1 MAPPRSNS
9 SSDSSSDSS
18 RDSWKTEPVAI
29 VGTSCRFPG
38 GASSPSKLW
47 HILRSP
53 PDLRKE
59 IPPSKFNQHSF
70 HHPES
75 VRHGTS
81 NVAHSYVLEEDV
93 GEFDHA
99 FFNLNPKEAESMDP
113 QQRLLLETVY
123 EGIEEAG
130 YAMSDLRG
138 SATGV
143 YVGQMTDDY
152 YDMLNKDVQCAP
164 QYTATGSSR
173 AIIANRVSYFFD
185 WRGPSVNVD
194 TACSSSLVALHQA
207 VQALR
212 GGEVDLAVAAGVN
225 LILGPEKYIYE
236 SQLSMLSPT
245 GRSRMWDADAD
256 GYARGEGFA
265 AVVVKRLSQA
275 LADNDHIECIIRET
289 GVNQDGRSEGLTVPS
304 SEAQAA
310 LIQSTYSKCGLDWR
324 KTEDRCQYFEAHGTG
339 TQAGDPKEARA
350 IRCAFFPEKSGP
362 SGESDP
368 ERDAGKDLD
377 VLYVGSVK
385 TVIGHLEGAAGLAGL
400 LKASLAVQ
408 HGQIPPNLHFNRLNP
423 KIEPFYDCL
432 EVPTR
437 LQAWPELPKGVPRRA
452 SVNSFGFGGTNAHAI
467 IESWPPADDAC
478 GREDA
483 CEDAKDQQP
492 QQHFGPFALSA
503 GSDEGLMAAMSNL
516 AQALKTNP
524 GINLRDLAWT
534 LQLRREHF
542 PVRAAIAAVDR
553 DQLIERL
560 AAASKDANALSV
572 QSAKAARVSDKYPV
586 RILGVFTG
594 QGAQWPRM
602 GAELYTQSARFRQ
615 SIDELQASLD
625 ELPDAPSWS
634 LRAELLAPE
643 ETSRVRAAE
652 IAQPICTAVQVALV
666 HLLQV
671 VGVSFHAVVGHSSG
685 EIAAAYAAGYL
696 SSRDAIRIAYYRGVH
711 SHLAS
716 SPTGQP
722 GKMMAIGLSFQD
734 AQAFCQRPPFHG
746 RVAVAASNARSSV
759 TVSGDADAI
768 LEAKEVLDAEGVFA
782 RALQVDKAYHS
793 HHMQPCSGAYLNSLR
808 ACDIK
813 VLRTHVNRDNDD
825 CVWYSSVHG
834 SAGSYTNEPGSFAD
848 QYWVDNLVQ
857 PVMFS
862 QALDRAVQESQRLDL
877 VLEVGPHPAL
887 RGPATDLI
895 KSLAGVAVPYSG
907 VLKRGEN
914 DLAAFSEAL
923 GFVWRHVHVQ
933 VDGAGQAQA
942 MPDFEA
948 FARACASDA
957 ASSFRPQVCKSLPTF
972 PWNHSKPLLWESR
985 TSKLWRGRK
994 EPEHDLLG
1002 LPTVSGNRQEVHWRK
1017 IMRVKEMDWLRGHK
1031 FQNQVL
1037 FPAAGYVSM
1046 AVEAASYLVPESDQQ
1061 QPNTKIKVIELN
1073 DMKIHRAITLSEQ
1086 SSMGTEVTFVIR
1098 ARQQDAATT
1107 TAEYSCYSIE
1117 ADAGADEQSHCNFTG
1132 SATIIMTSAREAETL
1147 QPSRREAPPLP
1158 LTDVNLDQFYASVS
1172 GIGLDYSGDFLADS
1186 IRRRLGLATVSMS
1199 QRDRTHLIV
1208 DPAVLDTSF
1217 HGVFSA
1223 FSYPNDGRMWTAY
1236 LPTSIRRVRV
1246 TTQQP
1251 QQPQQPQKH
1260 FSADCILREASD
1272 KIICADVDL
1281 YSAAANTYTLQCQ
1294 LEGLTC
1300 TSFTTQSPDQDR
1312 KLFSHT
1318 VWRKDIA
1325 CGIENNKII
1334 KASHD
1339 DSRLYEVLERTSYF
1353 FLRKLR
1359 EDISTPEIEDM
1370 AWHAKACLGWVFDRL
1385 LPSIEEGQHPRVK
1398 PEWAVDREEDIQ
1410 AWRDEF
1416 GRDEISLRAVHAI
1429 GQAYAAIVRGDVPPL
1444 QILLEDNVL
1453 NRLYKDCI
1461 GGQTANTQ
1469 VGELVGQLAHRYPQM
1484 NILEIGAGTGGTTTT
1499 ALQCLRS
1506 NFASYTYTDISPGF
1520 FEKAASNFSRHAHKM
1535 IFKTL
1540 DIERDPVEQGYEP
1553 HSFDVIMAA
1562 NVLHATKHLD
1572 VTIAHCHKLLKP
1584 GGRMILLEITSE
1596 ALWIQTIFSALPGW
1610 WLGQEEGRINHPTV
1624 SIDEWDGILRRQGFS
1639 GVDVQCRDLE
1649 DEDRYTFSVFTT
1661 QALDGH
1667 GRVEALRSPLLM
1679 EPSQPLAPKVDHIA
1693 LIGPGPGPGAAGTE
1707 LTTLVS
1713 EIKNLLSPFANTITV
1728 AQGLHDPVLAARDGD
1743 GADMDAP
1750 AAALPLGTTVLS
1762 LVDLHEA
1769 TFRTMDA
1776 AKFQTLKSIF
1786 NNAKTILWATRGCRA
1801 DDPYANIMVGLG
1813 RSVMQEL
1820 AHLNLQFVDVDPAQT
1835 EKEKDK
1841 EKPAVL
1847 LSNMLLRMLLLDT
1860 DEYDDPEWQHVVWS
1874 GETETLIQGNG
1885 GDTYIPRIVPEEAS
1899 NQRINLGRRTVQGQV
1914 NVSQQAVT
1922 LRRESPSGVCWLEQ
1936 QTKSKSKASSS
1947 TAADLSQD
1955 VAVRVQACSL
1965 FPVVTKEGRHH
1976 FVCVGKA
1983 VESGEMVLA
1992 LTPTNSSII
2001 SLASDDI
2008 IPLGQSPGGTPS
2020 ASSPSSQQSSL
2031 RAALVRIIC
2040 ESLVKPLANI
2050 KGTVWL
2056 HVADASVAEIASEVT
2071 SAHGLELLWTSS
2083 TSVRVPARGKGGRGD
2098 TTPRVLHPFITEREL
2113 RSLLPSHVRCLL
2125 TLGEEPIA
2133 GFYQRLASGLDDDA
2147 AEVRHLTGQTNQH
2160 GHLAVSLSLEEVRD
2174 VLRDDADAAKSPV
2187 PVPVAADE
2195 SSATL
2200 SATPVDNLPTNRA
2213 TAPHVSDPLELV
2225 DWACVDRVAAVVK
2238 PLDTGNMFSHDKTYF
2253 LVGLTGELGLGLCNW
2268 MIDNGARHLALSS
2281 RKPDI
2286 DPRFLGHWKSKGAH
2300 VRVFAL
2306 DVADEKML
2314 HDVHRQIVETMPP
2327 VGGVMNGA
2335 MVLRD
2340 RPFSA
2345 MTLEDFDA
2353 VLGPKVRGSEYL
2365 DNIFHSDPLEFFI
2378 LFSSLSRVIGNPG
2391 QSNYAAANMFMAS
2404 LAAQRRARGV
2414 SASVVD
2420 IAMLVGFGWMWR
2432 NAGEL
2437 LEAQMKAA
2445 AYMSISEPEF
2455 HTIMAEAMEAGR
2467 VEFADPEIHT
2477 GLALSNT
2484 ASWKRFPRFSHFV
2497 PSENQGGGG
2506 LSATAG
2512 MGAEP
2517 DKTLRQLISEATS
2530 DEDVLTAIEA
2540 AFSRKLRLVLQLAD
2554 TGAPMDPKT
2563 ALLSLGM
2570 DSLVAVELR
2579 SWFLKELA
2587 VDVPTL
2593 RILSDATIADISVE
2607 VKSKLSIIVSDT
2619 PGKQEREKESPPA
2632 SARPSNAPR
2641 ITIECDETS
2650 TASRS
2655 DTSSDHQANH
2665 DDRWLDS
2672 PSPSSPN
2679 STASPSVF
2687 GSASNTGPKNTARQ
2701 QSPVAEESPA
2711 AAATA
2716 AAAPTPPA
2724 RDSYERTGPMSH
2736 SQEALHFLHEYLVD
2750 KSSQNVLFRGRYPH
2764 RLNMAQFEAALQ
2776 HVAQRHEALRSAYF
2790 VDPST
2795 QQAVQGVHVRTD
2807 GSGIQVIRKQID
2819 AEADVDAEVQ
2829 QLREHVFDISHG
2841 KLMVVAVLSVSP
2853 SLHHIVFVHHHIVM
2867 DAQATIVFL
2876 TELTMAYA
2884 GQPLSSSSPPQAI
2897 DVCAK
2902 RRAECMSDK
2911 MADKLAYW
2919 MRVHGSSSSSSSSSP
2934 IPLLRFAKTQS
2945 RQPLYDYDL
2954 QTFDIKLDADLCA
2967 LIRTKSSQLRITP
2980 FHFYVASFH
2989 ALLARCLGNT
2999 TDDMNIGI
3007 VDSNRGGGPDAADDA
3022 QAVGCFLN
3030 LLPLRVGRIQDDET
3044 FDKVAQ
3050 RTRDTVLAGL
3060 SNAGVPF
3067 QLLLDELKVPRHNT
3081 HHPLFQVI
3089 VNYRLGIPSSS
3100 PLGDGQ
3106 LEWTG
3111 AMAAKNSYDLAVEVS
3126 DTPRG
3131 ACVLSLTT
3139 QRYMYSAA
3147 DTEMLTKWYMHT
3159 LKSFAQDSSVR
3170 VSTCSLADAQEMRK
3184 ATALG
3189 HGPTVNIEW
3198 EGTLVDQIARVA
3210 TEFPDAI
3217 AIKDDDGNQVSY
3229 SDMIKR
3235 TDQICRGLQASNIQP
3250 GSRVAVL
3257 LPPDVNAICTPLAV
3271 LRRGLVWVP
3280 LDMRNP
3286 WQRLAAI
3293 VADCKPRYLVHSEAT
3308 QDLAEEL
3315 AAAEGETLDAAEPLR
3330 LEELLAPHAPTAAS
3344 STSDPTPNL
3353 SKRDGDAVLL
3363 YTSGSTGVP
3372 KGVRLTHIGLLNQ
3385 IYVLADV
3392 AGERQVVLQQTSHGF
3407 DMALDQIFNAL
3418 ARGGTLIVVGQQGR
3432 GDPKH
3437 LARLMLSEGVTYT
3450 CIVPSEYHLMLQYGF
3465 DHLKQC
3471 RQWRFAHAGGEKVT
3485 HHLRRAFRHLALP
3498 DLKLFNAYGPT
3509 ETYLGCARGLVP
3521 YQTDEDI
3528 MTDSDGIRILPN
3540 YGLTIVDEQ
3549 LNPAPSGFPG
3559 EICIS
3564 SPYSIS
3570 PGYVN
3575 RPEETESRF
3584 IDSSKLNRGGVALLP
3599 SGLPVYRTG
3608 DLGRLSAEDGTLTV
3622 LGRMGGQDSQV
3633 KIRGQR
3639 VELDEIAATIVRCS
3653 KDIISNAAVSW
3664 RPEDEMLV
3672 ALVVLGRDASEES
3685 EESESIEWVRHGLRG
3700 ELPLPPYMRPSVWV
3714 PVAGIPTN
3722 SNGKTDRRAIDA
3734 YPIPAAEL
3742 QGSKQSNHNTENS
3755 TASLSEPER
3764 QVAKIWEQVLGEK
3777 MALDMANA
3785 NTDFFGLG
3793 GNSRNL
3799 IELRSLLESQF
3810 APARI
3815 QLPELFQHSTLG
3827 GMAALFASSD
3837 GDGDDEEENG
3847 SQGQAAARV
3856 DWNKEIEDACEE
3868 ALRPLCQEGTNS
3880 LTQNGD
3886 TAPTNPNSLVVVL
3899 TGATGFLGSSIAQR
3913 LVDDDRVCEVHCIA
3927 IRGGGGGGGAAN
3939 GQTRRVPVESD
3950 KIIEYPGDL
3959 ESPRLGL
3966 SEADFAR
3973 LSKRAD
3979 MIIHNGA
3986 QVSFLK
3992 TYQSLRQ
3999 ANVSSTVELGRMAL
4013 VRAIPLHFV
4022 STGAVAL
4029 VGSSS
4034 SSNNNDD
4041 DDDDDAN
4048 VNVHATPLSTQSAS
4062 DRIPAPESQSGYQDS
4077 KWVAEQVLEAL
4088 STQHGL
4094 PVVIHRPASIVGAG
4108 APKLDLMAAI
4118 LNTSRALGKVPA
4130 LEGKVKG
4137 PLDLVAVQDVSSQLV
4152 DIALETT
4159 KTKVKMTAK
4168 FVHHCNNRKLAPSQ
4182 LKAYLEEEEQ
4192 KQEDR
4197 DGLKTTYSLVG
4208 VDEWL
4213 DAAAQA
4219 GMEPLLHDF
4228 LSVSFAGGNKIRM
4241 PSLT

>member
-1 MAPPRSNS
+1 MAR
-9 SSDSSSDSS
+9 

-38 GASSPSKLW
+38 GANSPSKLW
-47 HILRSP
+47 QILRTP

-59 IPPSKFNQHSF
+59 IPLSKFNQHAF

-93 GEFDHA
+93 GEFDHG

-123 EGIEEAG
+123 EGIEDAG

-138 SATGV
+138 SSTGV
-143 YVGQMTDDY
+143 FVGQMTDDY
-152 YDMLNKDVQCAP
+152 YDILNKDVQCAP

-212 GGEVDLAVAAGVN
+212 SGEVNLAVAAGVN

-256 GYARGEGFA
+256 GYARGEGFV
-265 AVVVKRLSQA
+265 AVIIKRLSQA

-310 LIQSTYSKCGLDWR
+310 LIHSTYSKCGLDWR
-324 KTEDRCQYFEAHGTG
+324 KAEDRCQYFEAHGTG

-350 IRCAFFPEKSGP
+350 IRSAFFPSGKLLD
-362 SGESDP
+362 SDM
-368 ERDAGKDLD
+368 
-377 VLYVGSVK
+377 LYVGSVK

-437 LQAWPELPKGVPRRA
+437 LQSWPELPKGVPRRA

-467 IESWPPADDAC
+467 IESWSPSDGQEDENDANAIAPAASDSI
-478 GREDA
+478 
-483 CEDAKDQQP
+483 Q
-492 QQHFGPFALSA
+492 QQHLGPFTLSA
-503 GSDEGLMAAMSNL
+503 GSDEGLMTAMSNL
-516 AQALKTNP
+516 SQALQADP

-553 DQLIERL
+553 EQLIERL

-572 QSAKAARVSDKYPV
+572 QSSKAARVSEKYPA

-594 QGAQWPRM
+594 QGAQWPTM
-602 GAELYTQSARFRQ
+602 GAELHRQSACFRK

-625 ELPDAPSWS
+625 DLPDAPSWS
-634 LRAELLAPE
+634 LHSELLAPE
-643 ETSRVRAAE
+643 ESSRVKVAE

-666 HLLQV
+666 DLLKV
-671 VGVSFHAVVGHSSG
+671 AGISFHGVVGHSSG

-696 SSRDAIRIAYYRGVH
+696 SARDAIRIAYYRGVH

-722 GKMMAIGLSFQD
+722 GAMMAIGLSFQK
-734 AQAFCQRPPFHG
+734 AQEFCQRPQFHG
-746 RVAVAASNARSSV
+746 RVSVAASNARSSV

-793 HHMQPCSGAYLNSLR
+793 HHMKPCSGAYLDSLR
-808 ACDIK
+808 ACGIQ
-813 VLRTHVNRDNDD
+813 VLRTDAGGD

-834 SAGSYTNEPGSFAD
+834 SAGRYTHEPGSFAD

-887 RGPATDLI
+887 RGPASDLI

-907 VLKRGEN
+907 VLKRGE
-914 DLAAFSEAL
+914 DDFAAFSEAL
-923 GFVWRHVHVQ
+923 GFVWRHVQ
-933 VDGAGQAQA
+933 VDVRGQA

-948 FARACASDA
+948 FARACVSDEA
-957 ASSFRPQVCKSLPTF
+957 SFRPQVCKSLPTF
-972 PWNHSKPLLWESR
+972 PWNHSKSLLWESR
-985 TSKLWRGRK
+985 TSKLWRGRR

-1002 LPTVSGNRQEVHWRK
+1002 VPTVSGNRQEVHWRK
-1017 IMRVKEMDWLRGHK
+1017 IMRVREMDWLRGHK

-1046 AVEAASYLVPESDQQ
+1046 AVEAASYLVPE
-1061 QPNTKIKVIELN
+1061 QPNKVNVIELN

-1086 SSMGTEVTFVIR
+1086 SSSGTEVTFVIR
-1098 ARQQDAATT
+1098 TRQQDATT
-1107 TAEYSCYSIE
+1107 TMAEYSCYSVE

-1132 SATIIMTSAREAETL
+1132 SATIITSTQEAETL
-1147 QPSRREAPPLP
+1147 RPLLRGEPQLP

-1172 GIGLDYSGDFLADS
+1172 GIGLDYSGDFLANS
-1186 IRRRLGLATVSMS
+1186 IHRRLGFATVSMS
-1199 QRDRTHLIV
+1199 QNDRTHLIV

-1223 FSYPNDGRMWTAY
+1223 FCYPNDGRMWTAY

-1246 TTQQP
+1246 TPVQQRE
-1251 QQPQQPQKH
+1251 QQQQKQKH

-1281 YSAAANTYTLQCQ
+1281 YSAAGNTDTLQCQ

-1318 VWRKDIA
+1318 VWRKDVS
-1325 CGIENNKII
+1325 CGIENDRII
-1334 KASHD
+1334 QASHD

-1370 AWHAKACLGWVFDRL
+1370 PWHYKASLGWVFDRL
-1385 LPSIEEGQHPRVK
+1385 LPSIEGGQHPRVK
-1398 PEWAVDREEDIQ
+1398 AEWAVDGQEDIHG
-1410 AWRDEF
+1410 WRDEF
-1416 GRDEISLRAVHAI
+1416 GDEISLRAVHAI
-1429 GQAYAAIVRGDVPPL
+1429 GQAYPDIVRGKVPPL
-1444 QILLEDNVL
+1444 QILMEDDVL

-1484 NILEIGAGTGGTTTT
+1484 NILEIGAGTGGTTNT
-1499 ALQCLRS
+1499 ALKCLQS

-1520 FEKAASNFSRHAHKM
+1520 FEKAASAFSSHAHKM

-1540 DIERDPVEQGYEP
+1540 DIERDPVEQGFEE

-1562 NVLHATKHLD
+1562 NVLHATKHLET
-1572 VTIAHCHKLLKP
+1572 TIAHCHKLLKP

-1661 QALDGH
+1661 QALDD
-1667 GRVEALRSPLLM
+1667 RVQALRNPLLM
-1679 EPSQPLAPKVDHIA
+1679 EPSQPLAPKIDHIA
-1693 LIGPGPGPGAAGTE
+1693 LIAEHTGSALA
-1707 LTTLVS
+1707 S
-1713 EIKNLLSPFANTITV
+1713 EIKDLLSPFAGTITV
-1728 AQGLHDPVLAARDGD
+1728 AQGLHDPVLAQD
-1743 GADMDAP
+1743 
-1750 AAALPLGTTVLS
+1750 ALPLGSAVIS
-1762 LVDLHEA
+1762 LVDLYEA
-1769 TFRTMDA
+1769 TFRKMDPI
-1776 AKFQTLKSIF
+1776 KFQTLKSIF

-1820 AHLNLQFVDVDPAQT
+1820 AHLNLQFVDMDPAKT
-1835 EKEKDK
+1835 

-1847 LSNMLLRMLLLDT
+1847 LSNMLLRMLYT
-1860 DEYDDPEWQHVVWS
+1860 DDPEFEDVVWS
-1874 GETETLIQGNG
+1874 SETETLIQD
-1885 GDTYIPRIVPEEAS
+1885 GDTYIPRILPEEAS
-1899 NQRINLGRRTVQGQV
+1899 NQRINSGRRTVQGQV
-1914 NVSQQAVT
+1914 NVSQQSVT

-1936 QTKSKSKASSS
+1936 TS
-1947 TAADLSQD
+1947 AAVTSRAGDLSSPVQ
-1955 VAVRVQACSL
+1955 VRVQACSL
-1965 FPVVTKEGRHH
+1965 FPVATKEGRHH

-1983 VESGEMVLA
+1983 VESGETVLA
-1992 LTPTNSSII
+1992 LTPTNSSVISVSSDNII
-2001 SLASDDI
+2001 TLC
-2008 IPLGQSPGGTPS
+2008 QSPSTT
-2020 ASSPSSQQSSL
+2020 AQRSL
-2031 RAALVRIIC
+2031 RAALVRIIG

-2056 HVADASVAEIASEVT
+2056 HVSDAFVAEMVSEVT
-2071 SAHGLELLWTSS
+2071 SAHGLELLWTASS
-2083 TSVRVPARGKGGRGD
+2083 SVPARAKGGVDR
-2098 TTPRVLHPFITEREL
+2098 TPRVLHPFITEREL
-2113 RSLLPSHVRCLL
+2113 RSQVPSHVRCLL

-2133 GFYQRLASGLDDDA
+2133 GFYQRLASGLDDA
-2147 AEVRHLTGQTNQH
+2147 VEVCHLTGQTNRN
-2160 GHLAVSLSLEEVRD
+2160 GHLTVSLSLDEVRE
-2174 VLRDDADAAKSPV
+2174 VLKDEAKSPV
-2187 PVPVAADE
+2187 AE
-2195 SSATL
+2195 SSATGP
-2200 SATPVDNLPTNRA
+2200 STSAATPVDSLPTNRT
-2213 TAPHVSDPLELV
+2213 TAPHISDPLEMV
-2225 DWACVDRVAAVVK
+2225 DWECVEQVAAVVK
-2238 PLDTGNMFSHDKTYF
+2238 PLDTSNMFSHDKTYF

-2281 RKPDI
+2281 RKPNI
-2286 DPRFLGHWKSKGAH
+2286 DGRFLDDWKSKGAH

-2306 DVADEKML
+2306 DVADEEML

-2327 VGGVMNGA
+2327 IGGVMNGA

-2365 DNIFHSDPLEFFI
+2365 DKMFYSDPLEFFI

-2404 LAAQRRARGV
+2404 LASQRRARGV
-2414 SASVVD
+2414 SASVID

-2432 NAGEL
+2432 NAGEI

-2455 HTIMAEAMEAGR
+2455 HTIMAEAIEAGR
-2467 VEFADPEIHT
+2467 PNKGLDPEIHT
-2477 GLALSNT
+2477 GLAMSNT

-2497 PSENQGGGG
+2497 PSENQG
-2506 LSATAG
+2506 LAATG

-2517 DKTLRQLISEATS
+2517 DKTLRQHIAEATS
-2530 DEDVLTAIEA
+2530 DEDILTAIET

-2554 TGAPMDPKT
+2554 TGSPMDPKT
-2563 ALLSLGM
+2563 ALLSLGI

-2593 RILSDATIADISVE
+2593 RILSDATIADISIE
-2607 VKSKLSIIVSDT
+2607 VKSKLNVS
-2619 PGKQEREKESPPA
+2619 PGQQEPTS
-2632 SARPSNAPR
+2632 SA
-2641 ITIECDETS
+2641 ETS
-2650 TASRS
+2650 SASRS
-2655 DTSSDHQANH
+2655 ETSSDHQASN
-2665 DDRWLDS
+2665 DRWLD
-2672 PSPSSPN
+2672 SPSSPN
-2679 STASPSVF
+2679 STAAPSVF
-2687 GSASNTGPKNTARQ
+2687 GSSTGGKNSARQ
-2701 QSPVAEESPA
+2701 QSPDSSI
-2711 AAATA
+2711 
-2716 AAAPTPPA
+2716 AAPREA
-2724 RDSYERTGPMSH
+2724 DSYERTGPVSH
-2736 SQEALHFLHEYLVD
+2736 SQEALHFLHEYLAD
-2750 KSSQNVLFRGRYPH
+2750 RSSQNVLFRGRYPH
-2764 RLNMAQFEAALQ
+2764 RLNMAQFEGALQ
-2776 HVAQRHEALRSAYF
+2776 HMAKRHEALRSAYL

-2795 QQAVQGVHVRTD
+2795 QQAVQAVRTD
-2807 GSGIQVIRKQID
+2807 SGIQVIRKQID
-2819 AEADVDAEVQ
+2819 SEADVDAQVQ
-2829 QLREHVFDISHG
+2829 QLREHVFDIANG

-2853 SLHHIVFVHHHIVM
+2853 NLHHIVFVHHHIVM

-2876 TELTMAYA
+2876 TELTMAYS
-2884 GQPLSSSSPPQAI
+2884 GQPLRSSPAQAI

-2902 RRAECMSDK
+2902 RRAECTPDK
-2911 MADKLAYW
+2911 LASKLAYW
-2919 MRVHGSSSSSSSSSP
+2919 MKAHESP
-2934 IPLLRFAKTQS
+2934 LGPMPLLPFAKTRS
-2945 RQPLYDYDL
+2945 RQPLYEYDL
-2954 QTFDIKLDADLCA
+2954 QTFDIKLEADLCA
-2967 LIRTKSSQLRITP
+2967 LIRTKSSELRITP

-2989 ALLARCLGNT
+2989 ALLARCLGT
-2999 TDDMNIGI
+2999 TEDMNIGI
-3007 VDSNRGGGPDAADDA
+3007 VDSNRGPDADDA
-3022 QAVGCFLN
+3022 QAIGCYLN
-3030 LLPLRVGRIQDDET
+3030 LLPLRVQLQDDES

-3050 RTRDTVLAGL
+3050 RTRDTVLAAL

-3067 QLLLDELKVPRHNT
+3067 EMLLDQLKVPRHAT

-3100 PLGDGQ
+3100 PLGDGN

-3131 ACVLSLTT
+3131 ACILSFTT

-3147 DTEMLTKWYMHT
+3147 DTKMLMKWYMHT
-3159 LKSFAQDSSVR
+3159 LKSFAHDSSIR
-3170 VSTCSLADAQEMRK
+3170 VSTCPLADSQEMRK

-3189 HGPTVNIEW
+3189 HGPTGNFPVNIEW
-3198 EGTLVDQIARVA
+3198 EGTLVDQIERVA
-3210 TEFPDAI
+3210 TKFPDSI

-3229 SDMIKR
+3229 SDMIKM

-3257 LPPDVNAICTPLAV
+3257 LPPNVNSICTLLSV
-3271 LRRGLVWVP
+3271 LRQGLVWVP
-3280 LDMRNP
+3280 LDMRNHR
-3286 WQRLAAI
+3286 QRLAAI
-3293 VADCKPRYLVHSEAT
+3293 VADCKPRYIIHSEAT
-3308 QDLAEEL
+3308 KDLAEEL
-3315 AAAEGETLDAAEPLR
+3315 VAAARGETPALDAEPLR
-3330 LEELLAPHAPTAAS
+3330 LEELMASTGTAS
-3344 STSDPTPNL
+3344 SESGLTPNL
-3353 SKRDGDAVLL
+3353 SERDGDAVLL

-3392 AGERQVVLQQTSHGF
+3392 VGERQVVLQQTSHGF

-3418 ARGGTLIVVGQQGR
+3418 ARGGTLIVVGQHGR

-3437 LARLMLSEGVTYT
+3437 LSKLMLSEGVTYT
-3450 CIVPSEYHLMLQYGF
+3450 CIVPSEYHMMLQHGF
-3465 DHLKQC
+3465 DDLKQC
-3471 RQWRFAHAGGEKVT
+3471 HQWRFAHAGGEKVT
-3485 HHLRRAFRHLALP
+3485 HHLRRAFHQLALP

-3521 YQTDEDI
+3521 YQTEEDI
-3528 MTDSDGIRILPN
+3528 MADSDSIRILPN
-3540 YGLTIVDEQ
+3540 YSLTIVDGQ
-3549 LNPAPSGFPG
+3549 LNPVPSGFPG

-3564 SPYSIS
+3564 SRYSVS

-3575 RPEETESRF
+3575 RPEETERQF
-3584 IDSSKLNRGGVALLP
+3584 IDSKVIRGGVEP
-3599 SGLPVYRTG
+3599 PGIPVYRTG

-3622 LGRMGGQDSQV
+3622 LGRIGSQDSQV

-3664 RPEDEMLV
+3664 RPDDEMLA
-3672 ALVVLGRDASEES
+3672 ALVVLGRDAGE
-3685 EESESIEWVRHGLRG
+3685 ESIEWVRHGLR
-3700 ELPLPPYMRPSVWV
+3700 EQLPLPPYMRPSVWV
-3714 PVAGIPTN
+3714 PIAGIPTN
-3722 SNGKTDRRAIDA
+3722 SNGKTDRRAIDE
-3734 YPIPAAEL
+3734 YPIPSSAL
-3742 QGSKQSNHNTENS
+3742 QGSKRLNGNVEDSM
-3755 TASLSEPER
+3755 ASLSESER
-3764 QVAKIWEQVLGEK
+3764 QVAKIWEQVLGAK
-3777 MALDMANA
+3777 ALHIVGPD
-3785 NTDFFGLG
+3785 TDFFYLG

-3799 IELRSLLESQF
+3799 IELRSLLEKQF
-3810 APARI
+3810 APAKI
-3815 QLPELFQHSTLG
+3815 QLPALFQHSSLG
-3827 GMAALFASSD
+3827 EMAALFASSD
-3837 GDGDDEEENG
+3837 ENSDALG
-3847 SQGQAAARV
+3847 AMGQTARV
-3856 DWNKEIEDACEE
+3856 DWHKEIADACEE
-3868 ALRPLCQEGTNS
+3868 ALRPPSQEGATS
-3880 LTQNGD
+3880 LTQNGG
-3886 TAPTNPNSLVVVL
+3886 TNPNGLVVVL
-3899 TGATGFLGSSIAQR
+3899 TGATGFLGRSIAQR
-3913 LVDDDRVCEVHCIA
+3913 LVDDDRVREVHCIA
-3927 IRGGGGGGGAAN
+3927 IRGAH
-3939 GQTRRVPVESD
+3939 GQARRVPVQSD
-3950 KIIEYPGDL
+3950 KIVEYAGDL
-3959 ESPRLGL
+3959 ESPLLGL
-3966 SEADFAR
+3966 SETDFDS

-3992 TYQSLRQ
+3992 TYQSLR
-3999 ANVSSTVELGRMAL
+3999 ASNVSSTVALCRMAL
-4013 VRAIPLHFV
+4013 VRSIPLHFV

-4029 VGSSS
+4029 VPTID
-4034 SSNNNDD
+4034 SNDND
-4041 DDDDDAN
+4041 
-4048 VNVHATPLSTQSAS
+4048 ATSPPLLKQSAS

-4088 STQHGL
+4088 STQRGL

-4118 LNTSRALGKVPA
+4118 LNTSRSLGKVPA
-4130 LEGKVKG
+4130 LEGKVEG
-4137 PLDLVAVQDVSSQLV
+4137 PLDLVSVQDVSSQLV
-4152 DIALETT
+4152 DVALETVNATST
-4159 KTKVKMTAK
+4159 KDESETAAK
-4168 FVHHCNNRKLAPSQ
+4168 FVHHCNNSKLPPSQ
-4182 LKAYLEEEEQ
+4182 LKAYLEEQ
-4192 KQEDR
+4192 
-4197 DGLKTTYSLVG
+4197 DGPKTAYSLVG
-4208 VDEWL
+4208 LDEWL
-4213 DAAAQA
+4213 DAAPQA

-4241 PSLT
+4241 PSLTN